1 MALRWAR
8 AHGRRFYN
16 FRGLE
21 AFKASMQPM
30 DWEPIFAIA
39 PGERIEPRMLHAV
52 AGAFSGGSPERL
64 LARAMLSAATEE
76 ARRLGGFLGRWKRG

>member
-1 MALRWAR
+1 
-8 AHGRRFYN
+8 
-16 FRGLE
+16 
-21 AFKASMQPM
+21 MQPM